1 MKEWHAEARRR
12 HAAGE
17 KVGTIA
23 AAMGK
28 ARTTV
33 RVVVDPSYRDMQLKA
48 NRDRKALERAEDRKT
63 RIKPTPAPRINYS
76 AQAAYAE
83 KLQRPKPGLAK
94 ISLPEIDEVP
104 VIRKFAPRTRW
115 TASPGAERWRQHN
128 LAMIR
133 AGKIPAR
140 GLVEEM
146 SR

>member
-33 RVVVDPSYRDMQLKA
+33 RVVVDPSYRDMQLRA
-48 NRDRKALERAEDRKT
+48 NRARKAIERAEDRKT
-63 RIKPTPAPRINYS
+63 RIKPTPAPRINYA
-76 AQAAYAE
+76 AQIAHAE
-83 KLQRPKPGLAK
+83 KLERPKPGLAK
-94 ISLPEIDEVP
+94 VSIPLLSEEPRQIRIVALP
-104 VIRKFAPRTRW
+104 RGRNN
-115 TASPGAERWRQHN
+115 PGAERWREIH
-128 LAMIR
+128 LRMVR
-133 AGKIPAR
+133 SGKIAAV

-146 SR
+146 SQ